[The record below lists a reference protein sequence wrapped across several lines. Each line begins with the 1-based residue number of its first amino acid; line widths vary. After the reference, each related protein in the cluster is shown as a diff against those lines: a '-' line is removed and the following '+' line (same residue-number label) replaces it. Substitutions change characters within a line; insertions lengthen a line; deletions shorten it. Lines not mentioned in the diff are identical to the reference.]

1 MSRFAA
7 HPDLFAAPPAPE
19 PPAEDPLAELRAL
32 LARLRAAETL
42 PWPDAAGAM
51 AEELRALGLARRA
64 GPDGDALATAI
75 LAETE
80 RLLSATD

>member
-7 HPDLFAAPPAPE
+7 QPDLFVAPQAPE
-19 PPAEDPLAELRAL
+19 PPAEDPLAELQAL
-32 LARLRAAETL
+32 LARLRGSETL

-64 GPDGDALATAI
+64 GPDGDALARAI